1 MIAGQILENAK
12 DKIIIDNLL
21 REFCNK
27 FPYGDTYDLARF
39 MYVKGM
45 EDSKNNN

>member
-1 MIAGQILENAK
+1 MEENY
-12 DKIIIDNLL
+12 IDVELDIRIDDLL
-21 REFCNK
+21 TEFCNK
-27 FPYGDTYDLARF
+27 FPYGNTYDLARF